1 MKSSD
6 KLIPSSQSPNF
17 SSNWFFLP
25 GSPLKISLCFPDS
38 SSNVT
43 CFLLFTG
50 KLFLVPPAMVD
61 IHSILTV
68 LQYSQDF
75 GEMGTG
81 LSLFKLIIRTTF
93 KIENLRFFFFCLWHI
108 SYIPSIL
115 IPLRFC
121 SYNQIILSNLFSF
134 WIYWI

>member
-1 MKSSD
+1 MKALRKELGLLLVKSSD
-6 KLIPSSQSPNF
+6 TLIPSSQSPNF

-25 GSPLKISLCFPDS
+25 GSPLKISLCFPYS

-43 CFLLFTG
+43 SFLIFTG
-50 KLFLVPPAMVD
+50 KLFLVPPSMVD

-93 KIENLRFFFFCLWHI
+93 KIENLRIFFAFG
-108 SYIPSIL
+108 IL
-115 IPLRFC
+115 VTFPV
-121 SYNQIILSNLFSF
+121 Y
-134 WIYWI
+134 